1 MKRPNFESMSVF
13 QLENWIEKF
22 NYDDHYIPLIDYVEE
37 YNPFQDMPD
46 TYQGT
51 IDDWWKELDD
61 FEDFARQQALES
73 AKELYVKILSLN
85 RLE

>member
-1 MKRPNFESMSVF
+1 MSVF

-22 NYDDHYIPLIDYVEE
+22 NYDDHYMPLINYDGE
-37 YNPFQDMPD
+37 YNSFQNMPD
-46 TYQGT
+46 SYVGT
-51 IDDWWKELDD
+51 IEDWWKELDD

-73 AKELYVKILSLN
+73 AKELYVKILDLN